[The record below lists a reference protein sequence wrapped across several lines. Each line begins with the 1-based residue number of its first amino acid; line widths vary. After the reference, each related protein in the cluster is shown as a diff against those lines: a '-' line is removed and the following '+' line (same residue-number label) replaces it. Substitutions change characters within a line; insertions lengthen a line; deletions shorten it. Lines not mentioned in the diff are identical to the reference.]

1 VERGAA
7 DGLIGMATRI
17 GIDLVPLD
25 RVRDMVEN
33 SAVPQ
38 LDRMLSEEE
47 LTLSHSTSVLDV
59 AGVAGRIAAKE
70 AVFKVFHAAR
80 EALPWLTIEILK
92 GRGGWPEVRLSG
104 RAAMLA
110 TDAQIEQIAVS
121 ITHDGSYAVAVA
133 VASLSAE

>member
-1 VERGAA
+1 
-7 DGLIGMATRI
+7 MATRI

-33 SAVPQ
+33 SAVSP

-70 AVFKVFHAAR
+70 AVFKLFHAAR
-80 EALPWLTIEILK
+80 GALPWLTIEILK
-92 GRGGWPEVRLSG
+92 GCGGWPEVRLSG

-110 TDAQIEQIAVS
+110 TDARIEQIAVS
-121 ITHDGSYAVAVA
+121 VTHDGPYAVAVA
-133 VASLSAE
+133 VASLSTE